1 MEFDQGYISPYMI
14 SDSEKMLSIFQN
26 ANILITDQK
35 ISNTKDLLPILEQ
48 LMAE

>member
-14 SDSEKMLSIFQN
+14 SDSEKMLSVFRN
-26 ANILITDQK
+26 AHILITDQK